1 MQKQKPN
8 KLTIDSNF
16 PLHSKTILHTN
27 FLETETLK
35 PKSDLDTNQ
44 FCRENAR
51 KVQEK
56 EQVQKRHHFAYLI
69 FPRERRK

>member
-1 MQKQKPN
+1 MQKQKRN

-16 PLHSKTILHTN
+16 PLYSKTVLHTN

-44 FCRENAR
+44 
-51 KVQEK
+51 
-56 EQVQKRHHFAYLI
+56 LI
-69 FPRERRK
+69 D